1 MLFYSILNFSV
12 LKLKKKKKVEERSN
26 RAVYILQWQNNNSYL
41 SGQKNELLEIFVHLT
56 VA

>member
-12 LKLKKKKKVEERSN
+12 LKLKKKKVEERSN